1 MSLRTPS
8 PWEKAARRKTGRIR
22 GCFSVAYTGLSVRKK
37 RTPVSI
43 QNHQKRMSVFV
54 KKCLTNGDSGGI
66 ICKLSGER
74 LPNSPEDN
82 KTLLKTSKN
91 TKKVLDKFLRMC

>member
-1 MSLRTPS
+1 MSITQSKPTGEGDRC
-8 PWEKAARRKTGRIR
+8 RRQITGP
-22 GCFSVAYTGLSVRKK
+22 GVRKK

-54 KKCLTNGDSGGI
+54 KKCLTNGGSGGI
-66 ICKLSGER
+66 ICKLSDER
-74 LPNSPEDN
+74 LPNSLEDN

>member
-1 MSLRTPS
+1 MSITQSKPS
-8 PWEKAARRKTGRIR
+8 PTGKGDRRRRRI
-22 GCFSVAYTGLSVRKK
+22 TGLGVRKK

-66 ICKLSGER
+66 ICKLSDER

-91 TKKVLDKFLRMC
+91 AKKVLDKFLRMC